1 MEKNYKYAQKS
12 PNIKQIL
19 TINGDGNI
27 FSVSP
32 EYEKNLLK
40 KRDSYRNETK
50 TDKAL
55 KIVIISAENIA
66 GKANME
72 HITRVLT
79 LDDLFI

>member
-1 MEKNYKYAQKS
+1 MA
-12 PNIKQIL
+12 
-19 TINGDGNI
+19 
-27 FSVSP
+27 
-32 EYEKNLLK
+32 
-40 KRDSYRNETK
+40 ETK

-55 KIVIISAENIA
+55 KIVVISAEDIA

>member
-1 MEKNYKYAQKS
+1 MFVEEKGILINLCEEKYTDTA
-12 PNIKQIL
+12 
-19 TINGDGNI
+19 

-40 KRDSYRNETK
+40 KRDIYRKETK

-55 KIVIISAENIA
+55 KIVVISAENIA
-66 GKANME
+66 GKANTE

-79 LDDLFI
+79 LDDLFT